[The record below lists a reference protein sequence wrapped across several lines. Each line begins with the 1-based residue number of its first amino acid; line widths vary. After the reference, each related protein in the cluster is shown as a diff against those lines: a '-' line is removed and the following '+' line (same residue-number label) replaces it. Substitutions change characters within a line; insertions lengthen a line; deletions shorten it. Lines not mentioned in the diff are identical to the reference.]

1 MDPSGAIHTMALLE
15 GTRVQRHSF
24 ARLINRA
31 VFLNH
36 FNPHNPMTRNSP
48 EVMSVRA

>member
-15 GTRVQRHSF
+15 GTRVQGNLS
-24 ARLINRA
+24 ARLIHGA
-31 VFLNH
+31 VSSSIST
-36 FNPHNPMTRNSP
+36 PHNPMTRNSP